1 MSSNHG
7 YNTIRR
13 YAADARVQH
22 SKASTNPYQHREK
35 ARTIN
40 EVTPAEAAAKQARK
54 DDLSEKEQEAIGE
67 AFLQIRN
74 IAKELNKTFPNR
86 TVERWY
92 RILVQQNHVA
102 VKSRNVNMWNA
113 YLSKETITRNDGKS
127 IHRVFVLVPSNAPDR
142 ARGKRRR
149 PSESRQAQQG
159 NSRGLEHNDS

>member
-1 MSSNHG
+1 M
-7 YNTIRR
+7 
-13 YAADARVQH
+13 QH
-22 SKASTNPYQHREK
+22 SKVSTNPYQHCEK
-35 ARTIN
+35 FRTIN
-40 EVTPAEAAAKQARK
+40 EVISAEAVAKQARK

-127 IHRVFVLVPSNAPDR
+127 IY
-142 ARGKRRR
+142 
-149 PSESRQAQQG
+149 
-159 NSRGLEHNDS
+159 